1 VLGWREGNSVRI
13 VYWSPVVTIIA
24 DILIW
29 AVFHLSIGYWCA
41 HIPVERFDYNH
52 WSYQT
57 FKWEQGGEIYQKLFK
72 VKNWKRFI
80 PSGAALYQ
88 GAYQIKHVAEFTVEG
103 VKLWLKESC
112 RSEFCHR
119 MMILPGF
126 LFFLWNEAVVGWIM
140 VAYAVLNNLIPII
153 MQRYNRPRIRK
164 LLARLEE
171 IEREKSME
179 LRIYEPQKAF
189 SHSYE

>member
-1 VLGWREGNSVRI
+1 MRI
-13 VYWSPVVTIIA
+13 IYWDPTITIIA

-29 AVFHLSIGYWCA
+29 VVFHLSIGYWCSQLP
-41 HIPVERFDYNH
+41 IDRFDYNQ

-57 FKWEQGGEIYQKLFK
+57 FKWEQDGEIYQKLFR
-72 VKNWKRFI
+72 VKDWKHFI
-80 PSGAALYQ
+80 PSGAALYK
-88 GAYQIKHVAEFTVEG
+88 GAYQISHVNEFTVEG
-103 VKLWLKESC
+103 VKIWLKESC

-119 MMILPGF
+119 IMILPGF
-126 LFFLWNEAVVGWIM
+126 LFFLWNEVTVGWIM
-140 VAYAVLNNLIPII
+140 VAYAVLNNLIPIM

-171 IEREKSME
+171 IEKKKAME
-179 LRIYEPQKAF
+179 TGIYEKQEAF